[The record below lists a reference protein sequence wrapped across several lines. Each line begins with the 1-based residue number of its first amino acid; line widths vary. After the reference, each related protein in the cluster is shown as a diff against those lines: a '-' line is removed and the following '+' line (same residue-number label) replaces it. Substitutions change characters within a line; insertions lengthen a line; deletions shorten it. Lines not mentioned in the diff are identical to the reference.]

1 MQKTLV
7 IGSAGQ
13 IGVEIVRALVAK
25 QGHEN
30 VFASDVHEH
39 CPASLEGFNF
49 FERFRQE
56 SFGRNRGAKS
66 NYRCIFIGCFAFCN
80 G

>member
-25 QGHEN
+25 QGHDN
-30 VFASDVHEH
+30 VFASDIHEN
-39 CPASLEGFNF
+39 CPASLEGFNYF
-49 FERFRQE
+49 
-56 SFGRNRGAKS
+56 SLNALDKS
-66 NYRCIFIGCFAFCN
+66 RLEENVV
-80 G
+80 

>member
-25 QGHEN
+25 QGHDN
-30 VFASDVHEH
+30 VFASDIHEH
-39 CPASLEGFNF
+39 CPDSLEVFKYFSLN
-49 FERFRQE
+49 
-56 SFGRNRGAKS
+56 SLD
-66 NYRCIFIGCFAFCN
+66 
-80 G
+80 